1 MIIRNFVLNT
11 RQLNTST
18 VSALIGTRIP
28 EQIVVS
34 FSRTAMKTLTG
45 THFRTSVGLC
55 DCCTTEMLARF
66 AICCAD
72 CTCVGTT
79 QRQHR

>member
-1 MIIRNFVLNT
+1 MIIRNLVLNA

-28 EQIVVS
+28 EEIVVS
-34 FSRTAMKTLTG
+34 FSHTAMKTLTG

-55 DCCTTEMLARF
+55 DCCTIEMLARF

-72 CTCVGTT
+72 YTCIGST
-79 QRQHR
+79 QRQHS

>member
-1 MIIRNFVLNT
+1 MIIRNLVLNA
-11 RQLNTST
+11 RQLNMST

-28 EQIVVS
+28 EEIVVS
-34 FSRTAMKTLTG
+34 FSHTAMKTLTG

-55 DCCTTEMLARF
+55 DCCTIEMLARF

-72 CTCVGTT
+72 YTCVGTT